1 MITNRIIK
9 YPTIVVLALIMF
21 TTSCSDFLDEPTPT
35 TSVSA
40 VDVFST
46 EDGVRAHFN
55 GIYRNLRTQWQS
67 ADGKTGGS
75 TDAWGIASVNLA
87 RMVKG
92 TDMMI
97 PDGWYQWDYRHDNRS
112 PSYRRV
118 RFVWDFL
125 YETINQANI
134 VIQGVTASDFP
145 ESSKQ
150 RLIAEASAIRAWGYF
165 NLVREYSKAYANDP
179 NAPGVPIYTEPA
191 SIESVGNPRGT
202 VQAVYDQIVG
212 DLEYAVQYLDP
223 DGTREI
229 KSNINI
235 NVAYGLLARVM
246 LEMEN
251 WEDAKN
257 AAIAARTGYDLHADQ
272 YGDGFNKI
280 DNPEWIW
287 GFPQRNDQT
296 IYYGNPASHINHLV
310 PGYNRVFINDDFVNL
325 FSDTDVRNLF
335 LAGYYPVDPDNY
347 QYYITTKFVM
357 NEDFSDDIVMMR
369 VSEMYLIEAEAKA
382 ELGEADAGDILFAVQ
397 SDRDP
402 NAVTSGN
409 TGQALIDEIL
419 VERRKELY
427 GEIGVSFMDIKRR
440 QLPLVRTGNHPNA
453 YRFNFPANSDLFV
466 LMIPDLE
473 IDSNNSISDSDQ
485 NP

>member
-1 MITNRIIK
+1 
-9 YPTIVVLALIMF
+9 
-21 TTSCSDFLDEPTPT
+21 
-35 TSVSA
+35 
-40 VDVFST
+40 
-46 EDGVRAHFN
+46 
-55 GIYRNLRTQWQS
+55 
-67 ADGKTGGS
+67 
-75 TDAWGIASVNLA
+75 
-87 RMVKG
+87 
-92 TDMMI
+92 
-97 PDGWYQWDYRHDNRS
+97 
-112 PSYRRV
+112 
-118 RFVWDFL
+118 
-125 YETINQANI
+125 
-134 VIQGVTASDFP
+134 
-145 ESSKQ
+145 
-150 RLIAEASAIRAWGYF
+150 
-165 NLVREYSKAYANDP
+165 
-179 NAPGVPIYTEPA
+179 
-191 SIESVGNPRGT
+191 
-202 VQAVYDQIVG
+202 
-212 DLEYAVQYLDP
+212 
-223 DGTREI
+223 
-229 KSNINI
+229 
-235 NVAYGLLARVM
+235 
-246 LEMEN
+246 
-251 WEDAKN
+251 
-257 AAIAARTGYDLHADQ
+257 
-272 YGDGFNKI
+272 
-280 DNPEWIW
+280 
-287 GFPQRNDQT
+287 
-296 IYYGNPASHINHLV
+296 LV